1 MAEVKRVLV
10 VDDERDMVRV
20 ISDFLKNFGYEVS
33 FAIAGH
39 SALDIMDKLPVDAVV
54 SDISMPGMDGFQLMM
69 EIKNRWPGTPVILMT
84 GLSVKESEKL
94 AFSKGAD
101 AFIAKPFYMKD
112 LKEILDKILGK

>member
-33 FAIAGH
+33 FAIDGH
-39 SALDIMDKLPVDAVV
+39 SALDIMHKLPVDAVV

-84 GLSVKESEKL
+84 GLSVKEAEKL

-112 LKEILDKILGK
+112 LKEVLDKILGK